1 MRFFHPLYKLKAPG
15 VTTNEGICADL
26 IKAFQTEYHYNIYN
40 IFLRGQNALPIRQH
54 DVDTVA
60 KAMKGLTNQPLIKY
74 EARIRSLEREVQ
86 DLMQQLS
93 EPLEPDK
100 TEISFL
106 DRTFFTLEKMKKLR
120 GKNDG

>member
-26 IKAFQTEYHYNIYN
+26 IKAFQTEHRHNIYN
-40 IFLRGQNALPIRQH
+40 IFLKGQNALPIRQH
-54 DVDTVA
+54 DVDTA
-60 KAMKGLTNQPLIKY
+60 STAMKGLTNSPLIKY

-93 EPLEPDK
+93 EPLETDP
-100 TEISFL
+100 TETSFL
-106 DRTFFTLEKMKKLR
+106 DKAFSTLEKIKKLR